1 MLLNSGDISLNPGPL
16 HNDQLQFHSKWSVLY
31 WRELHF
37 IHHNINSLSPKNDE
51 LRNFAKLSN
60 AAVIDIS
67 KSILENSILSSEIQI
82 DIYNTLCCDPNRQG
96 GGGIVCYIRN
106 NLSYGVEF
114 FSTWNWK
121 YFLCP
126 ITTRYETNNSRNH
139 LSTI

>member
-1 MLLNSGDISLNPGPL
+1 MP
-16 HNDQLQFHSKWSVLY
+16 
-31 WRELHF
+31 
-37 IHHNINSLSPKNDE
+37 PKNDE

-60 AAVIDIS
+60 VAVIDIS
-67 KSILENSILSSEIQI
+67 KSILENSFLSSEIQI

-96 GGGIVCYIRN
+96 GGGIVCHVIN

-114 FSTWNWK
+114 FSAWNWK

-126 ITTRYETNNSRNH
+126 ITTRYEANNSRNH